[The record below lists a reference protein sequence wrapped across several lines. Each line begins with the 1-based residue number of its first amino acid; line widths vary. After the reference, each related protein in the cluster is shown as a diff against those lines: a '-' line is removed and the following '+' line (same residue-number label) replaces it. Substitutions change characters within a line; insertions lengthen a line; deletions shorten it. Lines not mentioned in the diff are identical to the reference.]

1 MDYYFISDPH
11 FGHKNVLEFE
21 KRPFSTVEEM
31 DQAIIDNVNY
41 TIKKK
46 NDIVFW
52 LGDMFFLQR
61 VLDGR
66 K

>member
-41 TIKKK
+41 TIKKRT
-46 NDIVFW
+46 ILCF
-52 LGDMFFLQR
+52 G
-61 VLDGR
+61 
-66 K
+66 